1 MQNLVQFREEWKRA
15 YMDDAF
21 RRQLHQRGTAAEWA
35 RGDFYTRFFPMRQ
48 RLDCREAVERAGEQ
62 LMAVTVPEEGWP
74 SFVLQFGIARL
85 YENHAR
91 PCTPAQEDFA
101 LCALRA
107 LSLLLTAERENLPF
121 DPAFDFAFCTPA
133 EREGYAAVY
142 NRFLTAWQ
150 EGYLYEV
157 MRLSGELTPF
167 STLPHIAGVH
177 HVAMTVARELKVSGE
192 ALDLALV
199 SAAAAG
205 HDVGKFGCMPGERV
219 PYLHYYYTDRWFERI
234 GLPEIGQIAANH
246 STWDLELENL
256 TTESMLLIYADFRM
270 KQQRLPDGREESACY
285 TLDDAFDVILNKLDN
300 VDAAKRRRYEYVY
313 RKLHDFEEYLR
324 SRGVDTTLSGHP
336 RTPEK
341 PRDIALMKPEDYYRM
356 FRLMAVEHNLNMMH
370 RFSREQLF
378 ANVLEQAR
386 SEKDWTRLRT
396 YLCILEVYFTY
407 LSGNQ
412 KMQALRFLYELLLHK
427 EGDIRRQAAGLM
439 GQMIARFS
447 LRYKKELPSAAGV
460 EEIDRT
466 QFALWAQYLNL
477 LIYPERKLTPQQ
489 RSHIHFTAKLVVSA
503 VLENS
508 GTADSL
514 AFMEGL
520 MPYYAQE
527 TEDEEAALAL
537 TDTLSYLPIAAL
549 TPEQLDT
556 VIDFAGVQSR
566 RGNLSLTA
574 AALRF
579 FCRAAEELPVGHA
592 VTAHLRAVVEASG
605 EHSVP
610 ALRYLSAYFRESLGL
625 SQGFALGRE
634 EVADIFVDNLKTAT
648 PWLVKLVN
656 IELLTR
662 QAAYDRD
669 GNIMHIAA
677 HFSNLI
683 KVSEAIVVRKSAGDA
698 LLATVPHLTFDQRNE
713 VAVELAKGLE
723 VGQHEFSK
731 YIPQYLGELLLYL
744 RPTELDE
751 TLDYLQELLSHANA
765 SVAASSLDTV
775 GQVLEHYRDY
785 ADRYPETP
793 ETWRARRRLMYGML
807 LKGMA
812 SYRQTVQQEALFVI
826 SNLFSSEDFSTEEKA
841 WFFTLCAHKMLF
853 LLCEQ
858 PERGLNYLYCSAA
871 LYHIYRF
878 LIHYEVDYGGFTFH
892 DRKKVA
898 FFPGTFDPFTL
909 SHKGIVRAIR
919 DMGFEVYLA
928 IDEFSWSK
936 KAQPG
941 LLRRQMASM
950 SVADEFHVYLF
961 PHDVP
966 VNLASPA
973 DLDRLRSLFPERELY
988 LTVGSDVISGASSY
1002 RQAPVPGS
1010 VHSMNHIVFLRV
1022 SDQHGESGAA
1032 APDFSDITG
1041 DVITLQLP
1049 PELEDIS
1056 STRIRENIDLNRDIS
1071 HLIDPVV
1078 QEFIYQRG
1086 LYLREP
1092 QYKPL
1097 MEAGTLH
1104 FVREEHPSRELL
1116 REAFADQPDK
1126 RAAAAVLERGDSV
1139 LLLRAR
1145 NEGNRVLGLAA
1156 WRYVRL
1162 PELYHL
1168 LQNVEQVNRV
1178 RDVASG
1184 KILCLTGLYATTEEV
1199 MQLLLT
1205 ELFTQAMADD
1215 CVYALHIRHDTQAL
1229 VTDTLRC
1236 QGFCPV
1242 DPAGGDESLML
1253 VDMNSPVVFL
1263 QNVETAVKAPF
1274 SNDPTVIATIRACR
1288 QKLKMA
1294 LVGMYPGKLI
1304 LTVSAQMIHHRLVEK
1319 ITELNHV
1326 PMAPTYP
1333 RTLGPY
1339 MCVPFGKLLR
1349 GNAVPNTVTKTIHT
1363 DKVFAPDLLSQWIE
1377 AFPYYAPLAD
1387 QMRTVKSFDRPV
1399 ILVDDQL
1406 HTGRRI
1412 RVLDPLARAQG
1423 VEIRE
1428 VLVGILSG
1436 QGRDLMEQWG
1446 RTVDCVYFVPNLRAW
1461 YVEST
1466 MYPFIGGDTVRR
1478 ERRPQQGLQPSVN
1491 MILPYTYP
1499 EHLKRCGAAAA
1510 YGLSRACLENTFH
1523 IMTVL
1528 EAAYRR
1534 TYARNLTLRRLGEVI
1549 VLPLCPDKGNL
1560 LYDLGQAVSAYLQ
1573 NDLAS
1578 LERMRNLFEG

>member
-1 MQNLVQFREEWKRA
+1 MQNLVQFREEWKKV
-15 YMDDAF
+15 YMSNTF
-21 RRQLHQRGTAAEWA
+21 RRLLHQRGTAAEWA
-35 RGDFYTRFFPMRQ
+35 QTDFYACFFPIRK
-48 RLDCREAVERAGEQ
+48 RLSCCEAVDRAAERQTAE
-62 LMAVTVPEEGWP
+62 AAPEGGWP
-74 SFVLQFGIARL
+74 SFVLQYAIARL
-85 YENHAR
+85 FPNHTR
-91 PCTPAQEDFA
+91 SCTPAQEDFSVCM
-101 LCALRA
+101 LQA
-107 LSLLLTAERENLPF
+107 LSLLLAAERENLPF
-121 DPAFDFAFCTPA
+121 DPSMDFAFCTPA
-133 EREGYAAVY
+133 EQAGYEVSY
-142 NRFLTAWQ
+142 ERFLTAWQ
-150 EGYLYEV
+150 DGHLYEV
-157 MRLSGELTPF
+157 MRLSGELTPY

-177 HVAMTVARELKVSGE
+177 HVAMTVARELRAGGE

-205 HDVGKFGCMPGERV
+205 HDVGKFGCLPGERV
-219 PYLHYYYTDRWFERI
+219 PYLHYYYTDRWFEKI

-256 TTESMLLIYADFRM
+256 TAESMLLIYADFRM
-270 KQQRLPDGREESACY
+270 KQRRGPDGREESSCY

-313 RKLHDFEEYLR
+313 RKLHDFEDYLR

-336 RTPEK
+336 HPPEK
-341 PRDIALMKPEDYYRM
+341 PRDIALMKPEDYYRT

-378 ANVLEQAR
+378 ANVLERAR
-386 SEKDWTRLRT
+386 SEKDWTRVRT

-427 EGDIRRQAAGLM
+427 EGDIRRQAASLM
-439 GQMIARFS
+439 GQIIARFS
-447 LRYKKELPSAAGV
+447 LRYRKEVPAAAGV

-466 QFALWAQYLNL
+466 QFALWSQYLNL

-489 RSHIHFTAKLVVSA
+489 RSHIHFTTRLVVSS

-508 GTADSL
+508 STADSL
-514 AFMEGL
+514 IFMEGL
-520 MPYYAQE
+520 MPYYESAA
-527 TEDEEAALAL
+527 EDEEAALAL

-566 RGNLSLTA
+566 RDNLSLKA

-579 FCRAAEELPVGHA
+579 FCRAAEELPVGHSA
-592 VTAHLRAVVEASG
+592 TGHLQAVVAAGG
-605 EHSVP
+605 EQSVP
-610 ALRYLSAYFRESLGL
+610 ALRYLSAYFRESQGL
-625 SQGFALGRE
+625 PGGFSLKRE

-669 GNIMHIAA
+669 ENIMHIAA

-683 KVSEAIVVRKSAGDA
+683 KVSEAIVVRKTAGEA
-698 LLATVPHLTFDQRNE
+698 LLETVPHLTFDQRNE

-723 VGQHEFSK
+723 VGQYEFSK
-731 YIPQYLGELLLYL
+731 YIPQYLGELMLYL
-744 RPTELDE
+744 RPAELDE
-751 TLDYLQELLSHANA
+751 TLDYLQELLSHANV

-775 GQVLEHYRDY
+775 GQVLEHYQAY
-785 ADRYPETP
+785 AGRYPEP
-793 ETWRARRRLMYGML
+793 SETWRARRRRMYGML

-812 SYRQTVQQEALFVI
+812 SYRETVQQEALFVI
-826 SNLFSSEDFSTEEKA
+826 SSLFSSGEFSVEEKA

-858 PERGLNYLYCSAA
+858 PEHDLNYLYCSAA

-919 DMGFEVYLA
+919 DLGFEVYLA

-966 VNLASPA
+966 VNIASPA
-973 DLDRLRSLFPERELY
+973 DLRRLRSLFPDRELY

-1002 RQAPVPGS
+1002 RQPPMPDS

-1022 SDQHGESGAA
+1022 SDQHGEGAES
-1032 APDFSDITG
+1032 APDFSAITG
-1041 DVITLQLP
+1041 DIITLQLP

-1078 QEFIYQRG
+1078 QGFIYQRG

-1116 REAFADQPDK
+1116 RAAFADLSDGQ
-1126 RAAAAVLERGDSV
+1126 AAAAVRERGDSV

-1145 NEGNRVLGLAA
+1145 NEGSRVLGLAS
-1156 WRYVRL
+1156 WRYVRV

-1168 LQNVEQVNRV
+1168 LHDMEQVNRI
-1178 RDVASG
+1178 RDAASG
-1184 KILCLTGLYATTEEV
+1184 KLLCLTGLYAPTEEV

-1215 CVYALHIRHDTQAL
+1215 CIYALYVRHGMDAG
-1229 VTDTLRC
+1229 DMLRC
-1236 QGFCPV
+1236 QGFSPV
-1242 DPAGGDESLML
+1242 DPAGTDESLML
-1253 VDMNSPVVFL
+1253 VDMNSPVVLL

-1274 SNDPTVIATIRACR
+1274 SNDQAVLATIRTSR
-1288 QKLKMA
+1288 RKLKMA

-1319 ITELNHV
+1319 ITELNRV
-1326 PMAPTYP
+1326 PMTPTHP

-1349 GNAVPNTVTKTIHT
+1349 GNAVPNTVTKTVHT
-1363 DKVFAPDLLSQWIE
+1363 DKVFAPDLRSQWIE
-1377 AFPYYAPLAD
+1377 AFPYYAPLTD
-1387 QMRTVKSFDRPV
+1387 QMRTVKSFNRPV

-1412 RVLDPLARAQG
+1412 RVIDPLAREQG

-1428 VLVGILSG
+1428 VLVGVLSG

-1446 RTVDCVYFVPNLRAW
+1446 RSVDCVYFVPNLCAW

-1478 ERRPQQGLQPSVN
+1478 EQLPQQGLQPSVN

-1499 EHLKRCGAAAA
+1499 DHLRRCGTAAA
-1510 YGLSRACLENTFH
+1510 YELSRTCLENTLH
-1523 IMTVL
+1523 IMTSL
-1528 EAAYRR
+1528 EGAYRR
-1534 TYARNLTLRRLGEVI
+1534 TYARSLTLGRLGEVI

-1560 LYDLGQAVSAYLQ
+1560 LYDPGQAVSAYLQ

-1578 LERMRNLFEG
+1578 LERMRNLFEGE